1 MGERDRPPVTPY
13 REAEPAGDAPPPPPR
28 YVPMT
33 RREERLQRWL
43 RAAPVLVLVVAALAL
58 ERAWLLGAA
67 IAWAAGVIVVT
78 RLHTRALNGRLEAL
92 AGTLARD
99 GDPHLATRSLEAL
112 AADAR
117 GNPGSHSLALLFLGI
132 ARARTGDADGALD
145 LLYIVQRGGWLEARD
160 VWMAWLLPWLAQL
173 HAARGDL
180 DLAQKWLEVARARLP
195 PGRREGLV
203 SPETLIDLRL
213 GRPEEAIV
221 RIDAYIA
228 NADAGDAVRVHF
240 ALLRAFACERAGT
253 PVAIEEVRA
262 LVAARLASPARVL
275 PIESWWAEF
284 ADFLERHAPAM
295 R

>member
-1 MGERDRPPVTPY
+1 MTPY
-13 REAEPAGDAPPPPPR
+13 REAEPAGDAPPPPR

-33 RREERLQRWL
+33 RREERLHRWL
-43 RAAPVLVLVVAALAL
+43 RAAPVLVLAVAAMAL
-58 ERAWLLGAA
+58 GRAWLLAA
-67 IAWAAGVIVVT
+67 AVAWAIGTIVVT
-78 RLHTRALNGRLEAL
+78 RLHTRSLNGRLKAL

-112 AADAR
+112 VADAR
-117 GNPGSHSLALLFLGI
+117 GNPGFHSVALLFLGI

-145 LLYIVQRGGWLEARD
+145 LLYVVQRGGWLEARD

-173 HAARGDL
+173 HAVRGDL

-203 SPETLIDLRL
+203 SPETLVDLRL
-213 GRPEEAIV
+213 GRLQEAIA

-228 NADAGDAVRVHF
+228 NADASDPVRVHF

-253 PVAIEEVRA
+253 PVATETVRQ
-262 LVAARLASPARVL
+262 LVAARLTSPGRVL

-284 ADFLERHAPAM
+284 AEFVERHGPAVG
-295 R
+295 

>member
-1 MGERDRPPVTPY
+1 VTPY
-13 REAEPAGDAPPPPPR
+13 RQAEPAGDVPPPPR

-43 RAAPVLVLVVAALAL
+43 RAAPVLVLAIAAMAL
-58 ERAWLLGAA
+58 GRVWLLGAA
-67 IAWAAGVIVVT
+67 VAWGLGTIVVT
-78 RLHTRALNGRLEAL
+78 RLHARALNGRLRAL

-112 AADAR
+112 VADAR
-117 GNPGSHSLALLFLGI
+117 GNPGFHSVALLFLGI
-132 ARARTGDADGALD
+132 ARARTGDADGALE
-145 LLYIVQRGGWLEARD
+145 LLYVVQRGGWLDARD

-203 SPETLIDLRL
+203 SPETLVDLRL
-213 GRPEEAIV
+213 GRLQEAIA
-221 RIDAYIA
+221 RIDAYVA
-228 NADAGDAVRVHF
+228 NADASDPVRVHF

-253 PVAIEEVRA
+253 PVATEAVRQ
-262 LVAARLASPARVL
+262 LVADRLASPGRVL

-284 ADFLERHAPAM
+284 AEFVERHAPAVG
-295 R
+295 